1 MDRYAV
7 IGHPVAHSLSPRI
20 HSLFAEQTDQTLSYE
35 RIEAPLAGFPETVSD
50 FFDAGGRGCNVTVPF
65 KGDAADWVDVLSPDA
80 AFARAVNTIVIGSE
94 VIGSEIVGAEGGRVG
109 HNTDGPGLVRDLE
122 RILGGARGL
131 RVLLIGA
138 GGAARG
144 VARPLMASLASELVI
159 TNRTP
164 TRAVELAESLELF
177 LQNSQLEHA
186 CTGVSAVPFD
196 RLEGPFDLVINATSA
211 GLTEAVPAISAAV
224 VVGSLCYDMVYGQRT
239 AFCRW
244 SLASGAARAEDGL
257 GMLVE
262 QAALA
267 FELWRG
273 VLPDGGE
280 VLTTLRRELALRDS
294 GQRDA
299 GQRGADR

>member
-35 RIEAPLAGFPETVSD
+35 RIEAPLAGFREVVSG

-65 KGDAADWVDVLSPDA
+65 KGDAADWVDVLSSDA
-80 AFARAVNTIVIGSE
+80 DFARAVNTIL
-94 VIGSEIVGAEGGRVG
+94 VGAEGDSVG
-109 HNTDGPGLVRDLE
+109 HNTDGPGLVRDLG
-122 RILGGARGL
+122 RILAGARGL
-131 RVLLIGA
+131 RVLLVGA

-144 VARPLMASLASELVI
+144 VARPLMASLAAELVI
-159 TNRTP
+159 ANRTP
-164 TRAVELAESLELF
+164 VRAVALVESLDLFMQDQQLAEHALEP
-177 LQNSQLEHA
+177 QA
-186 CTGVSAVPFD
+186 PVCKAVSALAFD

-211 GLTEAVPAISAAV
+211 GLADEVPAIPAAV
-224 VVGSLCYDMVYGQRT
+224 VADSLCYDMVYGRQT

-244 SLASGAARAEDGL
+244 SLAAGAARAEDGL

-273 VLPDGGE
+273 VLPDSGV
-280 VLTTLRRELALRDS
+280 VLTEMRRELARRGT
-294 GQRDA
+294 GQ
-299 GQRGADR
+299 